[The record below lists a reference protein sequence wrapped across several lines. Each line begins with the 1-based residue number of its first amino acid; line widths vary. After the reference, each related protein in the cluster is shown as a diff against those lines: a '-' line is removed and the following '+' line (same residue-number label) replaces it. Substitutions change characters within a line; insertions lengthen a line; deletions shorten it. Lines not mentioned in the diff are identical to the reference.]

1 MTTAIA
7 NCINQTIYE
16 YNKKIAKIYNISSD
30 ELDQLWVNGA
40 VKKNSSNHY
49 TFQDL
54 DAKLKPEVKDICRK
68 EGIKITGLSKEA
80 LITAY
85 LEKIKLS
92 EEGSP
97 RHISTAK
104 FMEKPDPIHIRLN
117 KHGNMEHTETGIV
130 FDSDTKKAIGIQLTD
145 GTVKQLSQ
153 DDFNI
158 CNKFNFDYDIPINLN
173 EESYYKNNGE
183 TEEADEEEFE
193 EEDIEIEEDDEF
205 EEEEDEEDF
214 EEEF

>member
-1 MTTAIA
+1 MTTIIT
-7 NCINQTIYE
+7 NCINQTVYE

-30 ELDQLWVNGA
+30 ELDQIWAIGE
-40 VKKNSSNHY
+40 VKKNSSNHH
-49 TFQDL
+49 TFEEL
-54 DAKLKPEVKDICRK
+54 DTKLKPEVKDICRK

-85 LEKIKLS
+85 LSKIKLN

-117 KHGNMEHTETGIV
+117 KHSNMEHTETGIV
-130 FDSDTKKAIGIQLTD
+130 FDPDTKKAIGIQLTD

-158 CNKFNFDYDIPINLN
+158 CNKFNFDYDIPIKLN
-173 EESYYKNNGE
+173 EESYYKNSGDM
-183 TEEADEEEFE
+183 EEQDDDFEEDEIEVEEE
-193 EEDIEIEEDDEF
+193 DEF
-205 EEEEDEEDF
+205 EEEEDEE
-214 EEEF
+214 ELVEEF

>member
-1 MTTAIA
+1 MTTIIT

-30 ELDQLWVNGA
+30 ELDQIWANGEL
-40 VKKNSSNHY
+40 KKDSSNHY
-49 TFQDL
+49 TFEEL
-54 DAKLKPEVKDICRK
+54 DKKLKPDVKDICRK

-85 LEKIKLS
+85 LEKIKSS
-92 EEGSP
+92 ETGSP

-117 KHGNMEHTETGIV
+117 KHGNMEHTETAIV

-145 GTVKQLSQ
+145 GSIKQLSQ

-158 CNKFNFDYDIPINLN
+158 CNKFNFDYDIPIKLS
-173 EESYYKNNGE
+173 EESYYKNNGDM
-183 TEEADEEEFE
+183 EEPDDDFE
-193 EEDIEIEEDDEF
+193 EEEIEVEEDDEF
-205 EEEEDEEDF
+205 EEED
-214 EEEF
+214 EEEFVEEF